1 MQVCFEFFAVT
12 HTQLDSEQRQPAHH
26 IELCTKYLGQHT
38 IANVQGPII
47 NVHAEISSDARDL
60 KLVFINAPDRGQLKT
75 PLTIDKCGSK
85 IARNSVVD
93 CHLSL
98 VR

>member
-1 MQVCFEFFAVT
+1 M
-12 HTQLDSEQRQPAHH
+12 
-26 IELCTKYLGQHT
+26 
-38 IANVQGPII
+38 QGPII

-93 CHLSL
+93 CHLSP
-98 VR
+98 VRGQMATENSVSNYFDLRLSIVTYTVQAAKALASLH